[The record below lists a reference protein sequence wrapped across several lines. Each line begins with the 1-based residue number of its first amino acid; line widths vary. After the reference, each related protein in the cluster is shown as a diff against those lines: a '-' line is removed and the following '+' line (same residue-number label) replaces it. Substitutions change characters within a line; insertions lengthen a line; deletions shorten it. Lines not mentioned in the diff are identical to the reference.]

1 MDLTFSQLL
10 KILKPQLSKGKNIP
24 DFTQHVIQS
33 TVCIPDGEDD
43 SALDISEA
51 SLKAYYH
58 GNNSIDNLAKKLS
71 GYIDASKLYEEID
84 KLNENARQLLADKL
98 QKFYPG
104 IGLDDVAHICS
115 AAMEKVFNEAAARSS
130 QPSDNSGETHTSQ
143 LSAITDEELTLVLE
157 TKGICRFDD
166 CGNPLSV
173 TVNGKKQYV
182 FSITKIDPVLD
193 DSLDNSIAL
202 CPNCSAKYKLLGQP
216 SEVERLK
223 HIKKQLKMRRELDE
237 VAAMTKREEGIRLVI
252 ERIANIRSEDLTPLN
267 YEPVA
272 VEKKILS
279 NNLLLWQK
287 ILSYKLLEII
297 GEIDIPSAYDH
308 FAQGEAV
315 DPPFITYLL
324 PGTDNFAADGKVYY
338 KINEVHIE
346 LYTDA
351 KDPEVEGSV
360 EAVLDEHGIF
370 YDKTEVWI
378 DTEKLYEVLYSFQME
393 G

>member
-143 LSAITDEELTLVLE
+143 LSAITDDELTLVLE

-216 SEVERLK
+216 SDVERLK
-223 HIKKQLKMRRELDE
+223 HIKKQLKMRRELDD

-279 NNLLLWQK
+279 NNLLLRQK
-287 ILSYKLLEII
+287 ILSY
-297 GEIDIPSAYDH
+297 
-308 FAQGEAV
+308 V
-315 DPPFITYLL
+315 
-324 PGTDNFAADGKVYY
+324 NVYY
-338 KINEVHIE
+338 PVVKKIFQIMNEAQKIYYDGFAMSVRTTYMKENQKGAPQSMIFDA
-346 LYTDA
+346 LVDWLMNATNTDRESC
-351 KDPEVEGSV
+351 EVVIAYFVQNCEV
-360 EAVLDEHGIF
+360 FDEIS
-370 YDKTEVWI
+370 K
-378 DTEKLYEVLYSFQME
+378 
-393 G
+393 